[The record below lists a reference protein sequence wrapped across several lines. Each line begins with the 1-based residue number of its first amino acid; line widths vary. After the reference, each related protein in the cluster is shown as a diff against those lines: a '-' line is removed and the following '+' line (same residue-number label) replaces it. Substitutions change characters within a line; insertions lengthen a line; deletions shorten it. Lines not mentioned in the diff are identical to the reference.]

1 MLLLM
6 DADPDDDGN
15 GDGETPFS
23 QFPDSISELEFFCHL
38 LCLNAAVEFTTSH
51 RILNFE
57 WMDINMR
64 HGIISQ
70 AKSQKGVRALL

>member
-1 MLLLM
+1 MLLV

-23 QFPDSISELEFFCHL
+23 QFPDSIRISLPL
-38 LCLNAAVEFTTSH
+38 VLCLNAAVEFTTSH